1 MKNLFMLFL
10 FTLLLSTNFAQWNIN
25 AYRSD
30 VAEIEIIDSDTLIMI
45 GAKGQITRT
54 TNGGNA
60 WSTTVPFPSFRY
72 SWFSDIHFP
81 TKNVGYI
88 SGGSWFG
95 LTNILIKTTD
105 GGQTWDSLSSGT
117 GAGNFI
123 NKIHFISEDTGFMIA
138 DDRQILKTF
147 DGGITRSPI
156 GSVSTTRYSDF
167 TFTNNRVGFFASVDR
182 ISSTEAVYSILK
194 TTDFAQTFTK
204 VYVDKMTG
212 VGGFNN
218 RAISKIQF
226 IDNNNGFAVGGN
238 GMFMKTTDG
247 GNTWMRSFLIPYNS
261 LTTVHFVNPTV
272 GYVNNAGGIYKTIN
286 GGSSWNIQQVNPVA
300 TINRI
305 TFVNDTLGFALS
317 NTALYKTTNAG
328 NFVSL
333 KENKEEVKVLFYPN
347 PTTGSFTVES
357 KNSDVKYVK
366 VFDINGKEIINSSTR
381 FNFDVSAY
389 SNGLYMLEIVTD
401 KGTVVKKIIKN

>member
-1 MKNLFMLFL
+1 MKNLFLVIL
-10 FTLLLSTNFAQWNIN
+10 FTSFMSESFGQWNIN

-30 VAEIEIIDSDTLIMI
+30 MAEIEIIDIDTLLMI

-60 WSTTVPFPSFRY
+60 WSTTVPFPSFQY

-81 TKNVGYI
+81 TKSVGYI

-123 NKIHFISEDTGFMIA
+123 NKIHFIDKDTGFMIM
-138 DDRQILKTF
+138 DDRQILKTV
-147 DGGITRSPI
+147 DGGITLSLV
-156 GSVSTTRYSDF
+156 GSATSTRYSDF
-167 TFTNNRVGFFASVDR
+167 TFTDNRIGFFASVDR
-182 ISSTEAVYSILK
+182 ISSTESVYSILK
-194 TTDFAQTFTK
+194 TTDFAQTFTA
-204 VYVDKMTG
+204 VYIDTMSG

-218 RAISKIQF
+218 RVISKIQF

-247 GNTWMRSFLIPYNS
+247 GNTWSRSFLIPYNS
-261 LTTVHFVNPTV
+261 LTSVHFVNPST
-272 GYVNNAGGIYKTIN
+272 GYVNNAGGIYKTTD
-286 GGSSWNIQQVNPVA
+286 GGNTWGIQQVNPVA

-305 TFVNDTLGFALS
+305 AFVNDTLGFALS
-317 NTALYKTTNAG
+317 NNALYKTTNAG

-333 KENKEEVKVLFYPN
+333 EENNEELKVSIYPN
-347 PTTGSFTVES
+347 PTNGSFSVEAKDS
-357 KNSDVKYVK
+357 EIKYVR
-366 VFDINGKEIINSSTR
+366 VFDVNGKEIMYSSTR
-381 FNFDVSAY
+381 FNIDISTY
-389 SNGLYMLEIVTD
+389 TNGMYMLEIATS
-401 KGTVVKKIIKN
+401 KGITVKKIIKN